1 MSPTSTRAKPGK
13 GRSRPARPAA
23 KRQVPKRDVT
33 GRREASR
40 KLRPS
45 LRRRPK
51 GGTSRRSSVGDL
63 IEGPGGLDADG
74 GGSGSGADLPPPPR
88 SAARRRSAG
97 HNPMFLGLA
106 FLVAVFNL
114 FGLVMVLS
122 ASSVVALDEHGSSW
136 YFVGRQAVWALAGTG
151 VLLLV
156 ARVDYRTWRRFAD
169 PMLWVAMLTLVAVL
183 VPMFGVKVNG
193 ARRWLGAGPFLFQ
206 PAELMKLALLVWVAD
221 LLARRT
227 RSMHKTAATLRPVV
241 VVLLTIATLVMM
253 QPNLGTTI
261 VIVSIGLGLCF
272 VAGVPLAPLVRWGTL
287 GIATAVALAL
297 AAPYRRARVLSFLD
311 PWSDP
316 LNNGY
321 QQIQSLVGLASGG
334 FAGTGLGASR
344 SKWGFLPFAHTDF
357 IFSIV
362 GEELGLVGALV
373 VIALFVLFGV
383 LGIRTALHAPDRF
396 GMLLAVG
403 VTIWFLMQAFVNI
416 GAAIGVLP
424 VTGVPLPFVSF
435 GGSSLMFSMAAAGL
449 LLGVARKA
457 QTPTTSLSSSSSSST
472 STAPDTPSPTSTPTP
487 EPALT

>member
-1 MSPTSTRAKPGK
+1 MSTTKTRRRKGK
-13 GRSRPARPAA
+13 ADSEADA
-23 KRQVPKRDVT
+23 
-33 GRREASR
+33 GRRS
-40 KLRPS
+40 P
-45 LRRRPK
+45 
-51 GGTSRRSSVGDL
+51 VGDL
-63 IEGPGGLDADG
+63 IEGPGGPG
-74 GGSGSGADLPPPPR
+74 GDLPPPP
-88 SAARRRSAG
+88 SAPRRARQRG

-106 FLVAVFNL
+106 FLVAVLNL
-114 FGLVMVLS
+114 LGLVMVLS

-136 YFVGRQAVWALAGTG
+136 YYVGRQAIWSLAGAG

-156 ARVDYRTWRRFAD
+156 ARVDYRAWRRLAD
-169 PMLWVAMLTLVAVL
+169 PLLWGSIFTLVLVL
-183 VPMFGVKVNG
+183 VPMFGVQANG
-193 ARRWLGAGPFLFQ
+193 ARRWLGTGSFLFQ
-206 PAELMKLALLVWVAD
+206 PAELVKLALLVWVAD

-227 RSMHKTAATLRPVV
+227 RSMHKTRATLRPVV
-241 VVLLTIATLVMM
+241 VVLLAIATLVML

-261 VIVSIGLGLCF
+261 VIVAIGMGMCF
-272 VAGVPLAPLVRWGTL
+272 VAGVPLAPMVRWGTL
-287 GIATAVALAL
+287 GAATAVALAL

-316 LNNGY
+316 LHNGY

-334 FAGTGLGASR
+334 IAGTGLGASR

-373 VIALFVLFGV
+373 VIALFGLLGV

-403 VTIWFLMQAFVNI
+403 ITIWFLVQAFVNI

-435 GGSSLMFSMAAAGL
+435 GGSSLLFSMAGAGL
-449 LLGVARKA
+449 LLAVARQA
-457 QTPTTSLSSSSSSST
+457 QTPK
-472 STAPDTPSPTSTPTP
+472 SPTSKPSTPTTTP
-487 EPALT
+487 EPSLS

>member
-1 MSPTSTRAKPGK
+1 MSRTKAPPKPPNSKPSKSKPKSK
-13 GRSRPARPAA
+13 GPKRTGASRPVEA
-23 KRQVPKRDVT
+23 KAPRA
-33 GRREASR
+33 GSI
-40 KLRPS
+40 
-45 LRRRPK
+45 
-51 GGTSRRSSVGDL
+51 VGDL
-63 IEGPGGLDADG
+63 VEGPGGP
-74 GGSGSGADLPPPPR
+74 GAMPPPR
-88 SAARRRSAG
+88 PPTAPRRARGS

-114 FGLVMVLS
+114 LGLVMVLS

-136 YFVGRQAVWALAGTG
+136 YFVGRQAIWASAGTG

-156 ARVDYRTWRRFAD
+156 SRVDYRTWRRFAK
-169 PMLWVAMLTLVAVL
+169 PLLLASMVALVLVL
-183 VPMFGVKVNG
+183 VPAFGVRVNG
-193 ARRWLGAGPFLFQ
+193 AQRWLGTGSFLFQ
-206 PAELMKLALLVWVAD
+206 PAELVKLTMLVWVAD
-221 LLARRT
+221 LLARRV
-227 RSMHKTAATLRPVV
+227 RSMHKTRATLRPVV
-241 VVLLTIATLVMM
+241 VVLLAIATLVML

-261 VIVSIGLGLCF
+261 VIMSIGLGLCF
-272 VAGVPLAPLVRWGTL
+272 VAGVPLAPLVRWGAL
-287 GIATAVALAL
+287 GVATAVALAL
-297 AAPYRRARVLSFLD
+297 AAPYRRARVLSFMD

-316 LNNGY
+316 LHNGY

-403 VTIWFLMQAFVNI
+403 VTIWFLVQAFVNI

-449 LLGVARKA
+449 LLAVARKA
-457 QTPTTSLSSSSSSST
+457 QTPSSSSSST
-472 STAPDTPSPTSTPTP
+472 PSP
-487 EPALT
+487 EPASP

>member
-1 MSPTSTRAKPGK
+1 MTSGTKDREDVQDERA
-13 GRSRPARPAA
+13 
-23 KRQVPKRDVT
+23 
-33 GRREASR
+33 RRELVGDLLEGPAGEGDVLPP
-40 KLRPS
+40 KP
-45 LRRRPK
+45 RRRPPN
-51 GGTSRRSSVGDL
+51 RVNR
-63 IEGPGGLDADG
+63 
-74 GGSGSGADLPPPPR
+74 
-88 SAARRRSAG
+88 G

-114 FGLVMVLS
+114 LGLVMVLS

-136 YFVGRQAVWALAGTG
+136 YYVGRQAIWSVAGAG
-151 VLLLV
+151 VLVLV
-156 ARVDYRTWRRFAD
+156 ARVDYRFWRRVAD
-169 PMLWVAMLTLVAVL
+169 PLLWMSLLALVAVL
-183 VPMFGVKVNG
+183 IPTFGVQANG
-193 ARRWLGAGPFLFQ
+193 ARRWLGTGSFVFQ
-206 PAELMKLALLVWVAD
+206 PAELVKLALVIWVAD
-221 LLARRT
+221 LLARRS
-227 RSMHKTAATLRPVV
+227 RSMHKTRATLRPVV
-241 VVLLTIATLVMM
+241 VVLLTIATLVML

-261 VIVSIGLGLCF
+261 VIVAIGLGLCF
-272 VAGVPLAPLVRWGTL
+272 VAGVPLAPMVRWGSV
-287 GIATAVALAL
+287 GAATAVVLAL

-316 LNNGY
+316 LHNGY

-334 FAGTGLGASR
+334 IAGTGLGASR

-396 GMLLAVG
+396 GMLLAIG
-403 VTIWFLMQAFVNI
+403 VTIWFLVQAFVNI

-449 LLGVARKA
+449 LLAVARRA
-457 QTPTTSLSSSSSSST
+457 QTPSGSLSSSSSSLSPAT
-472 STAPDTPSPTSTPTP
+472 S
-487 EPALT
+487 